1 MAPSIISPMYAAGL
15 SSGIKTL
22 APGTINP
29 AVRTALINWTTRLPF
44 SEIERAMGSPFQN
57 NWDTPKGVSQFES
70 ELQDHFLLLLHCQI
84 LSKQFYFFE
93 YRYLDGVVVF
103 GMVWRL
109 AWLIQVVLQNAGCT
123 SVTKSG

>member
-1 MAPSIISPMYAAGL
+1 M
-15 SSGIKTL
+15 
-22 APGTINP
+22 
-29 AVRTALINWTTRLPF
+29 
-44 SEIERAMGSPFQN
+44 
-57 NWDTPKGVSQFES
+57 GVSQFES

-84 LSKQFYFFE
+84 LSKQFYFLE

-109 AWLIQVVLQNAGCT
+109 AWLIQVALQNAGCT